1 MPIDIDKIKN
11 LRISKGW
18 TMEEAAKAAGLDT
31 KQAWYR
37 IETGGQPNL
46 GIQLLERV
54 AKALGVK
61 AKDLLK

>member
-1 MPIDIDKIKN
+1 MPINTQKIRE
-11 LRISKGW
+11 LRLAKGW
-18 TMEEAAKAAGLDT
+18 TMEQAAIAAGMDT

-37 IETGGQPNL
+37 IETGGQPNM
-46 GIQLLERV
+46 GVQLLERV